1 MAASTLYEAA
11 TLAMAEFRRCGFT
24 ENAPGP
30 ATRLTVTVRAPA
42 TSHEVQWGKVET
54 WLQSAGKP
62 VDQGLKTRL
71 QQLLRG

>member
-11 TLAMAEFRRCGFT
+11 TLAMAEFRRCAFT
-24 ENAPGP
+24 ENMPGP
-30 ATRLTVTVRAPA
+30 ATRLTVTIKAPA

-62 VDQGLKTRL
+62 NEQELKTRL
-71 QQLLRG
+71 REMLRG